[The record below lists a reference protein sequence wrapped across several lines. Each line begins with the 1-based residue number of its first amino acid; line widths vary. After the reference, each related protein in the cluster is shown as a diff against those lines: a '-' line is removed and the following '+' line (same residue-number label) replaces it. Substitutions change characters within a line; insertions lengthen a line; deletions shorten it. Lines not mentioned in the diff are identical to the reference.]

1 MKIRADGHL
10 ALQFMKFFLIGALG
24 FLFDGSC
31 FWLLLRLGCAPPLA
45 RGLSITFAL
54 VVSWWLNRNFTF
66 QATQSRQRWAEMS
79 KFVLSQL
86 PGAGVNIVVSLLAF
100 HNFSHYGSFFSVAAI
115 SWLATL
121 AGGGSGLVLNFFMAR
136 VFVFNRL

>member
-1 MKIRADGHL
+1 MKIL
-10 ALQFMKFFLIGALG
+10 ANDHIAMQFMKFFLIGALG

-31 FWLLLRLGCAPPLA
+31 FWLLLRLECAPSVA

-66 QATQSRQRWAEMS
+66 QAGRSRQRWAEMS

-86 PGAGVNIVVSLLAF
+86 PGAGVNIVVSLLVF
-100 HNFSHYGSFFSVAAI
+100 HYFSRYDSLPGIAAI

-121 AGGGSGLVLNFFMAR
+121 VGGGAALVLNFFMAR
-136 VFVFNRL
+136 VFVFRQL